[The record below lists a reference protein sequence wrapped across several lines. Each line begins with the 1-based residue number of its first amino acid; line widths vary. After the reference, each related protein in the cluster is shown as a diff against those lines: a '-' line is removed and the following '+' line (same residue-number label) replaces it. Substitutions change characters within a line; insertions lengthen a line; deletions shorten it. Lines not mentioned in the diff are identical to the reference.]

1 MSHNKHLRSDFGY
14 YITRLQYKIKKN
26 GPRVAKYGELL
37 RVYRK
42 LQENPDDE
50 DLLAKRK
57 ELHSELSV
65 PQQKLPTVAVKS
77 NTTDGFGNI
86 VCLGEYGG
94 IVTGNLSCYLL
105 QIGSEDK
112 KPQYICFDGGSL
124 VDGLK
129 VYNATRSQE
138 DVILLSQIKAYLISH
153 AHLDHVIGLVMVTPA
168 INNLCTDFTKKPP
181 QKIVDNQPY
190 LIATPHVHSAFK
202 SIFNNAIWPDVLYEC
217 FRPINL
223 VATDEANDP
232 FETKLTLDGDIS
244 LPNITITARCVTHRD
259 MWGSTM
265 FTVTSEPDQ
274 RAVVYFGDVTVTKH
288 LQDEPNENAT
298 KQVETILAECNDIGE
313 NLLAVFIECAFPK
326 HKEGMALYGHIDT
339 EILKTQLSKLKTS
352 PTVFVTHRKPEVYDK
367 PAENG
372 KVMGTNDLKRIEDEI
387 REDASK
393 NFIFPKQGE
402 PYIYSWEGKQYSS
415 MRPRSITVT

>member
-1 MSHNKHLRSDFGY
+1 MLRR
-14 YITRLQYKIKKN
+14 IWRN
-26 GPRVAKYGELL
+26 CNGEL
-37 RVYRK
+37 
-42 LQENPDDE
+42 E
-50 DLLAKRK
+50 LL
-57 ELHSELSV
+57 
-65 PQQKLPTVAVKS
+65 
-77 NTTDGFGNI
+77 F
-86 VCLGEYGG
+86 
-94 IVTGNLSCYLL
+94 
-105 QIGSEDK
+105 
-112 KPQYICFDGGSL
+112 GGSL

-129 VYNATRSQE
+129 VYNATRSQK

-168 INNLCTDFTKKPP
+168 IDNLCTDFTKNPS
-181 QKIVDNQPY
+181 QKVVDNKPY

-298 KQVETILAECNDIGE
+298 KQVETILAECNDIGK

-402 PYIYSWEGKQYSS
+402 PYIYSWEGRQYSP